1 MNSRGDGR
9 GIVRITGAEEN
20 GQIKKMDRADLIPGE
35 NRRVIMIKFDG
46 TWGGQEIFP
55 SRVKEASGNKVEEGG
70 KKC

>member
-20 GQIKKMDRADLIPGE
+20 GQIKKMDCADLIPGE

-46 TWGGQEIFP
+46 T
-55 SRVKEASGNKVEEGG
+55 
-70 KKC
+70 